1 MTVNDDNLI
10 DEANLLADAL
20 CKTSISDHKQQ
31 QTLVD
36 SMLDNLINSTQENS
50 GSTKALKVRGLVGHS
65 VCCSALYTQTWGTL
79 CIGDITESNTARYR
93 LFNGCNSDSHRSR
106 KRRDSV

>member
-20 CKTSISDHKQQ
+20 CKTTISDHKEQ

-36 SMLDNLINSTQENS
+36 NMLDNLINSTQESN
-50 GSTKALKVRGLVGHS
+50 GSTKALKVIRQMKVAVHS
-65 VCCSALYTQTWGTL
+65 THTCS
-79 CIGDITESNTARYR
+79 SP
-93 LFNGCNSDSHRSR
+93 HRTYY
-106 KRRDSV
+106 

>member
-36 SMLDNLINSTQENS
+36 SMLDSLINSTQENS
-50 GSTKALKVRGLVGHS
+50 QPTKALKVWHWEYLLCR
-65 VCCSALYTQTWGTL
+65 ALLKHDL
-79 CIGDITESNTARYR
+79 CT
-93 LFNGCNSDSHRSR
+93 
-106 KRRDSV
+106 

>member
-1 MTVNDDNLI
+1 MTVNDDSLI

-36 SMLDNLINSTQENS
+36 SMLDNLINSTQENN
-50 GSTKALKVRGLVGHS
+50 GSTKALKVRA
-65 VCCSALYTQTWGTL
+65 CWTQRLLQRTVLKHGGSL
-79 CIGDITESNTARYR
+79 HRRYY
-93 LFNGCNSDSHRSR
+93 
-106 KRRDSV
+106 